1 MEARNY
7 LKQCYFCTNNIKH
20 VDYKDVDLI
29 GKFID
34 PYARILNHRRSGLC
48 AGHQRELATA
58 IKHARFMAL
67 LPFIA
72 R

>member
-1 MEARNY
+1 MDKY
-7 LKQCYFCTNNIKH
+7 YHKQCPLCTNNIKF
-20 VDYKDVDLI
+20 VDYKDTDLLA
-29 GKFID
+29 KFLD
-34 PYARILNHRRSGLC
+34 PYAKIVAKRRSGMC